1 MSGWAPCHDAPM
13 RVDHV
18 SFAAEPAGLQA
29 TAQRLGEAIGVT
41 PVDGGVHPR
50 FGTRNMILPL
60 ADDRYIEVVE
70 VLDHPASDKAPFGQV
85 VRARS
90 ESGGGWMG
98 WVIAV
103 DDLAEVESRLGREA
117 VEGCRKLADGRS
129 FSWRQIGIKGTQA
142 DPQLPF
148 FVKWDEGSDHP
159 SHEGDDD
166 VSIES
171 LLIAGD
177 PDRVLDWLGLT
188 EPPTGTGIDYNF
200 VAPHGTP
207 GLLSVTLRTPNGS
220 VTI

>member
-1 MSGWAPCHDAPM
+1 M
-13 RVDHV
+13 
-18 SFAAEPAGLQA
+18 
-29 TAQRLGEAIGVT
+29 T

-103 DDLAEVESRLGREA
+103 DDLAEVEGRLGREA

-129 FSWRQIGIKGTQA
+129 FEEWFEMEKFVDGEAFVVYPDSNGPAWNLNGTSDLAFFDELADVQA
-142 DPQLPF
+142 TAAKLAQHF
-148 FVKWDEGSDHP
+148 RTQVCTEEKISN
-159 SHEGDDD
+159 
-166 VSIES
+166 SI
-171 LLIAGD
+171 
-177 PDRVLDWLGLT
+177 
-188 EPPTGTGIDYNF
+188 
-200 VAPHGTP
+200 
-207 GLLSVTLRTPNGS
+207 
-220 VTI
+220 